1 MPPTSFSFQFIVFP
15 RVTRAADWWGWGVTC
30 AADRK
35 GLLRWYGCICLNMC
49 VICLY
54 ICVNVC
60 KCYGNLRVQSTV
72 LDGLQGSFGGP
83 WGVLWGSWG
92 SCGGPRR
99 SEGVL
104 GRAGGVP
111 GRFREGP
118 GGGLKNVIFSFFRG
132 EFVNGLMKYWCFQ
145 FWVILW
151 GGRWSLR
158 YATFLSFLEAC
169 FLRNSEVNML

>member
-1 MPPTSFSFQFIVFP
+1 MFEYV
-15 RVTRAADWWGWGVTC
+15 
-30 AADRK
+30 
-35 GLLRWYGCICLNMC
+35 CICM
-49 VICLY
+49 Y

-132 EFVNGLMKYWCFQ
+132 EFVNGLMKY
-145 FWVILW
+145 
-151 GGRWSLR
+151 
-158 YATFLSFLEAC
+158 
-169 FLRNSEVNML
+169 

>member
-1 MPPTSFSFQFIVFP
+1 MYIYIYPDALRANPPP
-15 RVTRAADWWGWGVTC
+15 RFFKEVANIWRGGSGGGGAPPRDIGRTIWH
-30 AADRK
+30 
-35 GLLRWYGCICLNMC
+35 
-49 VICLY
+49 
-54 ICVNVC
+54 
-60 KCYGNLRVQSTV
+60 LRVQSTV
-72 LDGLQGSFGGP
+72 LGVLRGP
-83 WGVLWGSWG
+83 LEVLWGSWG
-92 SCGGPRR
+92 SCGGPEG
-99 SEGVL
+99 SGGVL

-111 GRFREGP
+111 GRIRGDP
-118 GGGLKNVIFSFFRG
+118 GGGLKIVIFSFFRG

>member
-1 MPPTSFSFQFIVFP
+1 MPPTSFSFQFFHFSKY
-15 RVTRAADWWGWGVTC
+15 DTC
-30 AADRK
+30 GRLV
-35 GLLRWYGCICLNMC
+35 GLRCDTCGRLGRLIALIWVHMFEYVCICM
-49 VICLY
+49 Y

-83 WGVLWGSWG
+83 WGVLWGSGG

-99 SEGVL
+99 SGGVL

-118 GGGLKNVIFSFFRG
+118 GGGLKNVIFFFFRG
-132 EFVNGLMKYWCFQ
+132 EFVNGLMKY
-145 FWVILW
+145 
-151 GGRWSLR
+151 
-158 YATFLSFLEAC
+158 
-169 FLRNSEVNML
+169 